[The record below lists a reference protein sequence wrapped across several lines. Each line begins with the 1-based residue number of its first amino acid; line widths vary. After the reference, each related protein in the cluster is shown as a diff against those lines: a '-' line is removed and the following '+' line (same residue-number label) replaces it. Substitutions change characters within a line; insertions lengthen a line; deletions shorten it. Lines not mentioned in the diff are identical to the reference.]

1 MIATILE
8 KRKANLIVR
17 ISRLDKEE
25 SVEQVEAVVSIVE
38 SLPSVSQLEILRKI
52 AKPMREKLNIG
63 DLIKE
68 QDWKPIDREEF
79 DRLVKEIDIQ
89 EPIEQLI
96 ADIGK

>member
-1 MIATILE
+1 MIATTLE

-25 SVEQVEAVVSIVE
+25 SVQQIEAIVRLVEKLTTE
-38 SLPSVSQLEILRKI
+38 KQLEILKRVSRPTRK
-52 AKPMREKLNIG
+52 KLDIG
-63 DLIKE
+63 EMIKE
-68 QDWKPIDREEF
+68 QNWKPIDRKEF

-96 ADIGK
+96 ADIRK